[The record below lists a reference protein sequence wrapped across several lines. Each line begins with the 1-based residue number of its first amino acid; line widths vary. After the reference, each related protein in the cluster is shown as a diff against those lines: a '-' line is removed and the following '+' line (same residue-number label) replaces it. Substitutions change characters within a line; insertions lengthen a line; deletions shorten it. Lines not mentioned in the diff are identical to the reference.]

1 MSNENDDIRSI
12 SFDKLNNFIQKNNFP
27 SYRSNQIFNWINK
40 STLRS
45 FDDMTNIPK
54 SLVKLLKENF
64 VINITN
70 ILSKQVSN
78 DSTIKFAI
86 KLHDNLVVESV
97 LIPSGNRVT
106 ACVSSQVGCS
116 LDCGF
121 CATSKL
127 LKMRNLHSYEIFD
140 QIMILNSQSLKNY
153 SLPISNIVFMGMG
166 EPLLNYK
173 NVIEAIKLITSED
186 GIKISNKKITLSTSG
201 ISKMII
207 KMSDDNIKF
216 NLAVSLHSAV
226 EETRN
231 MIMPFSKSFPLD
243 KLINSLDYWYKK
255 TKRKVTFE
263 YLIWKGINDDL
274 EHIEALVKICKRI
287 PSKVNLIEYNS
298 IDSPTFKKADDFW
311 VDNYLK
317 ILKKNKIPVSVRRS
331 RGKDINAACGQ
342 LANKH

>member
-1 MSNENDDIRSI
+1 MSSENDDIRSI
-12 SFDKLNNFIQKNNFP
+12 SFDKLNKFIQKNNFP

-40 STLRS
+40 SSFRS

-64 VINITN
+64 VINVTN

-78 DSTIKFAI
+78 DSTIKYAI
-86 KLHDNLVVESV
+86 KLHDKLVVEAV
-97 LIPSGNRVT
+97 LIPSGRRVT

-116 LDCGF
+116 LDCEF

-127 LKMRNLHSYEIFD
+127 SRIRNLLSYEIFD

-173 NVIEAIKLITSED
+173 NVIESIKLITSED

-226 EETRN
+226 EKTRN
-231 MIMPFSKSFPLD
+231 VIMPFSKSFPLD

-263 YLIWKGINDDL
+263 YLVWKGINDDL
-274 EHIEALVKICKRI
+274 DHIEALVKICKRI

-298 IDSPTFKKADDFW
+298 IDSPIFKKADDFW

-317 ILKKNKIPVSVRRS
+317 ILKKNKISVSVRRS

-342 LANKH
+342 LANKY

>member
-40 STLRS
+40 STFRS

-86 KLHDNLVVESV
+86 KLHDNLVVEAV
-97 LIPSGNRVT
+97 LIPSGKRVT

-116 LDCGF
+116 LDCEF

-127 LKMRNLHSYEIFD
+127 LRMRNLHSYEIFD

-153 SLPISNIVFMGMG
+153 LLPISNIVFMGMG

-173 NVIEAIKLITSED
+173 NVIESVKLITSEN

-231 MIMPFSKSFPLD
+231 LIMPFSKSFPLD
-243 KLINSLDYWYKK
+243 KLINSLDYWFKK

-298 IDSPTFKKADDFW
+298 IDSPKFKKADDFW

>member
-86 KLHDNLVVESV
+86 KLHDNLVVEAV
-97 LIPSGNRVT
+97 LIPSGKRVT

-127 LKMRNLHSYEIFD
+127 LRMRNLHSYEIFD

-173 NVIEAIKLITSED
+173 NVIESIKLITSED
-186 GIKISNKKITLSTSG
+186 GIEISNKRITLSTSG

-231 MIMPFSKSFPLD
+231 IIMPFSKSFPLD

-298 IDSPTFKKADDFW
+298 IDSPKFKKADDFW

>member
-12 SFDKLNNFIQKNNFP
+12 SFDKLNNFIQRNNFP

-40 STLRS
+40 STFRS

-127 LKMRNLHSYEIFD
+127 LRMRNLHSYEIFD

-173 NVIEAIKLITSED
+173 NVIESIKLITSED

-207 KMSDDNIKF
+207 KMSDDNVKF

-274 EHIEALVKICKRI
+274 HHIEALVKICKRI

>member
-64 VINITN
+64 VINITK

-127 LKMRNLHSYEIFD
+127 LRMRNLHSYEIFD

-173 NVIEAIKLITSED
+173 NVIESIKLVTSED

-298 IDSPTFKKADDFW
+298 IDNPTFKKADDFW
-311 VDNYLK
+311 VDSYLK
-317 ILKKNKIPVSVRRS
+317 ILKKNKIPVSLRRS
-331 RGKDINAACGQ
+331 RGQDINAACGQ

>member
-127 LKMRNLHSYEIFD
+127 LRMRNLHSYEIFD

-207 KMSDDNIKF
+207 KMTDDNIKF

-231 MIMPFSKSFPLD
+231 MIMPFSKSFPFD

>member
-12 SFDKLNNFIQKNNFP
+12 SFDKLNNFIQRNNFP

-64 VINITN
+64 VINITS

-127 LKMRNLHSYEIFD
+127 LRMRNLHSYEIFD

-166 EPLLNYK
+166 EPLLN
-173 NVIEAIKLITSED
+173 
-186 GIKISNKKITLSTSG
+186 
-201 ISKMII
+201 
-207 KMSDDNIKF
+207 
-216 NLAVSLHSAV
+216 
-226 EETRN
+226 
-231 MIMPFSKSFPLD
+231 
-243 KLINSLDYWYKK
+243 
-255 TKRKVTFE
+255 
-263 YLIWKGINDDL
+263 
-274 EHIEALVKICKRI
+274 
-287 PSKVNLIEYNS
+287 
-298 IDSPTFKKADDFW
+298 
-311 VDNYLK
+311 
-317 ILKKNKIPVSVRRS
+317 
-331 RGKDINAACGQ
+331 
-342 LANKH
+342 

>member
-64 VINITN
+64 VINITK

-127 LKMRNLHSYEIFD
+127 LRMRNLHSYEIFD

>member
-64 VINITN
+64 VINITS

-127 LKMRNLHSYEIFD
+127 LRMRNLHSYEIFD

-173 NVIEAIKLITSED
+173 NVIESIKLITSED

-317 ILKKNKIPVSVRRS
+317 IMKKNKIPVSVRRS

>member
-1 MSNENDDIRSI
+1 MSSENDDIRSI
-12 SFDKLNNFIQKNNFP
+12 SFDKLNKFVQKNNFP
-27 SYRSNQIFNWINK
+27 RYRSNQIFNWINK
-40 STLRS
+40 SSFRS

-64 VINITN
+64 VINVTN
-70 ILSKQVSN
+70 ILSKQVSD

-86 KLHDNLVVESV
+86 KLHDKLVVEAV
-97 LIPSGNRVT
+97 LIPSGRRVT

-116 LDCGF
+116 LDCEF

-127 LKMRNLHSYEIFD
+127 SRIRNLLSYEIFD

-173 NVIEAIKLITSED
+173 NVIESIKLITSED

-226 EETRN
+226 EKTRN
-231 MIMPFSKSFPLD
+231 VIMPFSKSFPLD

-263 YLIWKGINDDL
+263 YLVWKGINDDL
-274 EHIEALVKICKRI
+274 DHIEALVKICKRI

-298 IDSPTFKKADDFW
+298 IDSPIFKKADDFW

-317 ILKKNKIPVSVRRS
+317 ILKKNKISVSVRRS

-342 LANKH
+342 LANKY

>member
-64 VINITN
+64 VINITK

-127 LKMRNLHSYEIFD
+127 LRMRNLHSYEIFD

-173 NVIEAIKLITSED
+173 NVIESIKLVTSED

>member
-12 SFDKLNNFIQKNNFP
+12 SFDKLNNFIKKNNFP

-40 STLRS
+40 STIRS

-86 KLHDNLVVESV
+86 KLHDNLVVEAV

-116 LDCGF
+116 LDCEF

-127 LKMRNLHSYEIFD
+127 LRMRNLHSYEIFD

-173 NVIEAIKLITSED
+173 NVIESIKLITSED

-298 IDSPTFKKADDFW
+298 IDSPKFKKADDFW

-331 RGKDINAACGQ
+331 RGKDIDAACGQ

>member
-27 SYRSNQIFNWINK
+27 SYRSNQVFNWINK

-86 KLHDNLVVESV
+86 KLHDNLVVEAV
-97 LIPSGNRVT
+97 LIPSGKRVT

-116 LDCGF
+116 LDCEF

-127 LKMRNLHSYEIFD
+127 LRMRNLHSYEIFD

-173 NVIEAIKLITSED
+173 NVIESIKLITSED

-298 IDSPTFKKADDFW
+298 IDSPKFKKADDFW